1 MRLKLKKIINLAT
14 FRQFLWEIQHS
25 WWVALVI
32 LFCYLSFRQPLLKK
46 ELEICQL
53 QSERNS
59 YLQQQAE
66 LDEENRQLVLEISSQ
81 NDFDYIELTLK
92 KVLGL
97 VCEGEIKVFFEKN
110 SE

>member
-1 MRLKLKKIINLAT
+1 MKKTIDLST
-14 FRQFLWEIQHS
+14 FRHIIVEIQYS
-25 WWVALVI
+25 WWVVLVI

-46 ELEICQL
+46 ELEISQL
-53 QSERNS
+53 QAQKNS
-59 YLQQQAE
+59 YLQQQVD
-66 LDEENRQLVLEISSQ
+66 LDEENRQLILEISSQ

-110 SE
+110 DEL